1 MNFRKFFR
9 KKSIESLAT
18 EANASTGLVRSL
30 GAFQLILLGVGAII
44 GGGVFVLTGVA
55 AFNYAG
61 PAVMLTYALCGIV
74 CICAGLCYAEFASAI
89 PVSGSSYTYAYATLG
104 EFPAWLIGC
113 SMVLAYFLA
122 ASSVANGWSSYFV
135 GLLAYY
141 GVYFPAELAHVTGYE
156 IIDAS
161 GNVTHALFNLPAALI
176 SILMMLVLCRGTQES
191 SIINAIVVFIKMAIL
206 IVFIVAGLTK
216 IDIANWTPFI
226 PENTGVFGEYGFSG
240 VVAGASIVFL
250 AFNGFDAVCTAAQET
265 KNPQKN
271 LPIGIIGSLLVATIT
286 YVLVGAVLTGVVNYK
301 DLNTAQP
308 IAIAAENMGMPIFV
322 LFVKFGAVAAITSVI
337 LVHQYAI
344 VRMIYAISADGLLPS
359 VFKKIHKKYRTPYFT
374 TILIGLLMSF
384 VSATIPLE
392 KIVQLSTFFILLT
405 IIAVCFS
412 TIYLRYKQPN
422 LPRKFR
428 CPFVPWVPMVAIL
441 LSVQILLTYPS
452 VTIVYAFICLC
463 IATIYYFVYG
473 RYQSKLEI

>member
-1 MNFRKFFR
+1 
-9 KKSIESLAT
+9 
-18 EANASTGLVRSL
+18 
-30 GAFQLILLGVGAII
+30 
-44 GGGVFVLTGVA
+44 
-55 AFNYAG
+55 
-61 PAVMLTYALCGIV
+61 MLTYALCGIV

-344 VRMIYAISADGLLPS
+344 VRMIAER
-359 VFKKIHKKYRTPYFT
+359 V
-374 TILIGLLMSF
+374 
-384 VSATIPLE
+384 
-392 KIVQLSTFFILLT
+392 
-405 IIAVCFS
+405 
-412 TIYLRYKQPN
+412 
-422 LPRKFR
+422 
-428 CPFVPWVPMVAIL
+428 
-441 LSVQILLTYPS
+441 
-452 VTIVYAFICLC
+452 
-463 IATIYYFVYG
+463 
-473 RYQSKLEI
+473 

>member
-1 MNFRKFFR
+1 MNLRKLFR
-9 KKSIESLAT
+9 KKSIESLAK

-55 AFNYAG
+55 AFNHAG
-61 PAVMLTYALCGIV
+61 PAVMLTFALSGIV

-113 SMVLAYFLA
+113 AMILAYFLA

-135 GLLAYY
+135 GLLTHY
-141 GVYFPAELAHVTGYE
+141 GVYFPEKLAHVTGHEFTNANGE
-156 IIDAS
+156 IEY
-161 GNVTHALFNLPAALI
+161 ALFNLPAFCI
-176 SILMMLVLCRGTQES
+176 SILMMLVLSRGTHES
-191 SIINAIVVFIKMAIL
+191 SIVNTVVVFIKMAIL
-206 IVFIVAGLTK
+206 LIFIIVGLPK

-226 PENTGVFGEYGFSG
+226 PKNTGVPGEYGISG
-240 VVAGASIVFL
+240 IVAGASILFL
-250 AFNGFDAVCTAAQET
+250 SFNGFDSVCTAAQET

-271 LPIGIIGSLLVATIT
+271 LPIGIIGSLLIATVT
-286 YVLVGAVLTGVVNYK
+286 YVLVGAVLTGVVNYR

-308 IAIAAENMGMPIFV
+308 IAIAAGNMGMPMFV
-322 LFVKFGAVAAITSVI
+322 LFVKFGAVAAITSVV

-344 VRMIYAISADGLLPS
+344 VRMIYAISEDGLLPK
-359 VFKKIHKKYRTPYFT
+359 VFKTIHKKYRTPYFT
-374 TILIGLLMSF
+374 TMLVGLLMGV
-384 VSATIPLE
+384 VSSTMPLE
-392 KIVQLSTFFILLT
+392 KIVKLSTFFILLT

-422 LPRKFR
+422 LPRSFR

-441 LSVQILLTYPS
+441 LAGQILLTNPP
-452 VTIVYAFICLC
+452 VVVFYAFICLL

-473 RYQSKLEI
+473 RHHSKLEL